1 MKKNV
6 YPAVGFYFKVSVP
19 GVGETG
25 FSEVSGL
32 DHEIDFETV
41 KGGGENAY
49 EIKLPNRYKYGNLVL
64 KRGLVSGDSDLWNL
78 LKNRF
83 SIEKGVEN
91 PFPVIDTID
100 ISLLDENEATVAK
113 WVVKKAYPVKWN
125 VSPFNAME
133 SKIVI
138 ESIEFVYHGM
148 DVTI

>member
-1 MKKNV
+1 MSESV
-6 YPAVGFYFKVSVP
+6 YPAVGFYFEVTIDGAKTS
-19 GVGETG
+19 

-64 KRGLVSGDSDLWNL
+64 KRGLVTGKSDLWSQM
-78 LKNRF
+78 KSRF
-83 SIEKGVEN
+83 SIPKGVEN
-91 PFPVIDTID
+91 PIQLIDKIE
-100 ISLLDENEATVAK
+100 ISLLDENKSTVAE

-138 ESIEFVYHGM
+138 ESIEFAHHGI
-148 DVTI
+148 DVKF